1 MIKILTPKEAILT
14 RTRSFSACILC
25 AAALSLFSLSCDDNN
40 PAGTP
45 SPTELEGKWSGVI
58 VDEPGVSVGLEIH
71 GNGMTYSYEGEE
83 MYSGTFTLDK
93 SVTPHRMDGVVT
105 ASQNSQYIGK
115 TSLAIYQLSND
126 TLLLAGNEPGDPE
139 RPASFVPSGGT
150 LVMRLVR
157 Q

>member
-1 MIKILTPKEAILT
+1 MT
-14 RTRSFSACILC
+14 RTLSLSACI
-25 AAALSLFSLSCDDNN
+25 AVVTTLSFFSLSCDDGN

-45 SPTELEGKWSGVI
+45 SPTEIEGNWSGVI
-58 VDEPGVSVGLEIH
+58 VDEPDVSVVLEIH
-71 GNGMTYSYEGEE
+71 GNGMTYRYEGEE